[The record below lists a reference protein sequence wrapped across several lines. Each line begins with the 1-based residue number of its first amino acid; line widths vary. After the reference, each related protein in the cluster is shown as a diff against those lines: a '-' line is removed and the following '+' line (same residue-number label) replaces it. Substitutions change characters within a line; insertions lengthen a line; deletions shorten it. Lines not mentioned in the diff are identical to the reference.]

1 MISVQIDST
10 TGNEIVSTTDIKSYA
25 RIETSSD
32 DTIIGIMR
40 TAARTS
46 CEDYM
51 NRDIVAKT
59 RTYFR
64 SDIPNGSGH
73 YDGLYDE
80 RYKILLP
87 FAPIASVTSVKTEK
101 SDGTFADL
109 SYEKY
114 GADDKYIVLKGYEAS
129 NVKIEY
135 VTTGMEDNSLKLAIM
150 QLASTFYD
158 NRTEFVSTSVNK
170 IPTSIKKIL
179 DPYKYISDL

>member
-32 DTIIGIMR
+32 DSIIGIMR

-109 SYEKY
+109 S
-114 GADDKYIVLKGYEAS
+114 
-129 NVKIEY
+129 
-135 VTTGMEDNSLKLAIM
+135 
-150 QLASTFYD
+150 
-158 NRTEFVSTSVNK
+158 
-170 IPTSIKKIL
+170 
-179 DPYKYISDL
+179 